1 MSSNDS
7 YMLLIVSLTFSGT
20 VPWHHMTW
28 KIDVHEINIYK
39 KDSHICILAPL
50 LCYFVTDYKL
60 SLFIGNKGFTFK
72 VRLGQFSS

>member
-7 YMLLIVSLTFSGT
+7 YMLLTVSLTFSGT

-28 KIDVHEINIYK
+28 KIDVHEIYTK
-39 KDSHICILAPL
+39 KYSYICILASL
-50 LCYFVTDYKL
+50 LCYFVIDYKL
-60 SLFIGNKGFTFK
+60 SLFIGNTGFTYK